1 MFFVERLHAAITTT
15 TCTVCGEVLD
25 SQTVKE
31 ACRDEDKNTC
41 CDICGKQIVF
51 IEMTTVAGSNMNLGN
66 ELQVNFIINDP
77 KVAGDY
83 VAYIHQD
90 TDDEGGVTYEI
101 PSSDWEFFSAGRSK
115 VGVRVRAM
123 EMTDTLTLTIK
134 DAEGYDVIDAYE
146 TSVRAYA
153 AKALVAASSS
163 AQMKTLVV
171 DMVNYGA
178 AAQTNFSYKAED
190 LANNQ
195 LTEEQAALASAD
207 VVCENN
213 QIKGTNNLGSNL
225 ALNDCILFNIYFSG
239 LKDKDMSTIHA
250 KVTFTNWKGEAK
262 EVTIPGTEFELY
274 GTSGDRYK
282 VMVDDIVLADAK
294 CLVTVELYEDGVT
307 DPIAY
312 GSDSVESY
320 ANRGASTSAAPLYNA
335 IMKFATSAKAYL
347 LSRQ

>member
-1 MFFVERLHAAITTT
+1 
-15 TCTVCGEVLD
+15 
-25 SQTVKE
+25 
-31 ACRDEDKNTC
+31 
-41 CDICGKQIVF
+41 
-51 IEMTTVAGSNMNLGN
+51 
-66 ELQVNFIINDP
+66 
-77 KVAGDY
+77 
-83 VAYIHQD
+83 
-90 TDDEGGVTYEI
+90 I
-101 PSSDWEFFSAGRSK
+101 PSSDWEFFSTGRSK

-163 AQMKTLVV
+163 AEMKTLVV

-178 AAQTNFSYKAED
+178 AAQTNFSYKATD

-195 LTEEQAALASAD
+195 LTDAQKALATAD

-213 QIKGTNNLGSNL
+213 QIKGTNNIGANL
-225 ALNDCILFNIYFSG
+225 ALNDCILFNIYFKG
-239 LKDKDMSTIHA
+239 LKGKDMSTIHA

-274 GTSGDRYK
+274 GTSGDQYK

-294 CLVTVELYEDGVT
+294 CLVTVELFEDGVAER
-307 DPIAY
+307 IAY

-320 ANRGASTSAAPLYNA
+320 ANRGSATAAAPLYNA